1 MMTFGLVEELNGF
14 SCSANLS
21 WEVIDATI
29 AEQYVESVKQL
40 SWLLAKAEIHKER
53 YLISI

>member
-1 MMTFGLVEELNGF
+1 MTFGLVEELNVF

-21 WEVIDATI
+21 WEVIEATI
-29 AEQYVESVKQL
+29 AKPYKGSLKEL
-40 SWLLAKAEIHKER
+40 SWLLAKAEIPKEK